1 MRLLDLRHD
10 GPLAAG
16 LVAGT
21 VVVFQQPLRWLLN
34 VASEVEQRYNLDLI
48 PALVV
53 LSVVFVFHTY
63 RKRQEMKA
71 AAAAAATQVSAER
84 TRAQE
89 FEQLITLGRGLANAL
104 DFAALR
110 HAIWRHLP
118 DFLRPRALW
127 VVLRERDQWHMVVED
142 TDTVDRTPASA
153 IENVAALALSRLGNE
168 AVSGASIV
176 VDGYECFPL
185 SSGVSLTGM
194 LVMRHAGEALSEGQ
208 RRGLDAA
215 IAFICIAI
223 RNVQLLIETR
233 EHSVKDSL
241 TGWFNRGHGLSTLGA
256 ELQRA
261 RRSGAPLSVLMFDVD
276 QFKTLNDRYGHQ
288 AGDIV
293 LSATARQVGDL
304 LRASDLKCRYGG
316 DEFFVILPD
325 TPVAGAQQVA
335 EHIRRA
341 VASQPIPAGAEALS
355 VTTSIG
361 VATARAGELDAE
373 ALIARADVALYR
385 AKREGRNRVAIDDGQ
400 SPDGPRVEQT
410 RVVALR
416 TVTR

>member
-21 VVVFQQPLRWLLN
+21 VVVFQQPLRYLLN
-34 VASEVEQRYNLDLI
+34 VANQVEQRYNVDLI

-63 RKRQEMKA
+63 RKRQEMRAEALASA
-71 AAAAAATQVSAER
+71 AQAEAER
-84 TRAQE
+84 ARAQE
-89 FEQLITLGRGLANAL
+89 LEQLVTLGRGLANAL

-127 VVLRERDQWHMVVED
+127 IVLRDREQWQVVVED
-142 TDTVDRTPASA
+142 TDTVERIPASA
-153 IENVAALALSRLGNE
+153 IENVAALGLARLGND
-168 AVSGASIV
+168 SGSCTSIM

-185 SSGVSLTGM
+185 SYGISLSGM
-194 LVMRHAGEALSEGQ
+194 LVIRHAGAALSERQ

-215 IAFICIAI
+215 IAFMCIAI

-233 EHSVKDSL
+233 DHSVKDSL

-276 QFKTLNDRYGHQ
+276 EFKTLNDRYGHQ

-293 LSATARQVGDL
+293 LAATARQVGDL

-325 TPVAGAQQVA
+325 TPTAGAQQVA

-361 VATARAGELDAE
+361 VATARTGELDAE
-373 ALIARADVALYR
+373 VLIARADVALYR

-400 SPDGPRVEQT
+400 SPEGPRVEQT
-410 RVVALR
+410 RVIALR
-416 TVTR
+416 PVSR

>member
-10 GPLAAG
+10 GPLAMG
-16 LVAGT
+16 LIAGT

-34 VASEVEQRYNLDLI
+34 VANEVEQQYNLDLI

-71 AAAAAATQVSAER
+71 EALASAAQATAER
-84 TRAQE
+84 ARARE
-89 FEQLITLGRGLANAL
+89 LEQLVTLGRGLANAL
-104 DFAALR
+104 DFTALR

-118 DFLRPRALW
+118 DFLHPRALW
-127 VVLRERDQWHMVVED
+127 VVLRERDHWNVVVED
-142 TDTVDRTPASA
+142 TDTADRTPATT
-153 IENVAALALSRLGNE
+153 IENVAALALSRLGSD
-168 AVSGASIV
+168 AVAGESV
-176 VDGYECFPL
+176 TVDGFECFPMF
-185 SSGVSLTGM
+185 SGLAFSAM
-194 LVMRHAGEALSEGQ
+194 LVMRHSNEAFTEGQ

-215 IAFICIAI
+215 IAFMSIAI

-233 EHSVKDSL
+233 EHSVRDSL
-241 TGWFNRGHGLSTLGA
+241 TGWFNRGHGLSTLGS

-261 RRSGAPLSVLMFDVD
+261 KRSGAPLSILMFDID

-288 AGDIV
+288 AGDAV
-293 LSATARQVGDL
+293 LVATARQVSDL
-304 LRASDLKCRYGG
+304 LRASDVKSRYGG

-325 TPVAGAQQVA
+325 TPAAGAQQVA

-341 VASQPIPAGAEALS
+341 VASQPIPAGAEVLS

-361 VATARAGELDAE
+361 VATARTGELDAE
-373 ALIARADVALYR
+373 AVIARADVALYR
-385 AKREGRNRVAIDDGQ
+385 SKREGRNRVAIDDGE
-400 SPDGPRVEQT
+400 SADGARIEPPRVVPL
-410 RVVALR
+410 RSVAR
-416 TVTR
+416 

>member
-21 VVVFQQPLRWLLN
+21 VVVFQQPLRYLLN
-34 VASEVEQRYNLDLI
+34 VANQVEQRYNLDLI

-63 RKRQEMKA
+63 RKRQEMRA
-71 AAAAAATQVSAER
+71 AALASAAEAKAER
-84 TRAQE
+84 SRAQE
-89 FEQLITLGRGLANAL
+89 LEQLVTLGRGLANAL

-110 HAIWRHLP
+110 QAIWRHLP

-127 VVLRERDQWHMVVED
+127 IVLRDREQWQVVVED
-142 TDTVDRTPASA
+142 TDTVERIPVSA
-153 IENVAALALSRLGNE
+153 IESVAALALARLGNDIG
-168 AVSGASIV
+168 SGTSVV

-185 SSGVSLTGM
+185 SSGISLNGM
-194 LVMRHAGEALSEGQ
+194 LVIRHAGEALSERQ

-215 IAFICIAI
+215 IAFMCIAI

-241 TGWFNRGHGLSTLGA
+241 TSWFNRGHGLSTLGA

-261 RRSGAPLSVLMFDVD
+261 RRNGAPLSVLMFDVD
-276 QFKTLNDRYGHQ
+276 EFKALNDRYGHQ

-293 LSATARQVGDL
+293 LAATARQVGDL
-304 LRASDLKCRYGG
+304 LRASDVKCRYGG

-325 TPVAGAQQVA
+325 TPATGAQQVA

-341 VASQPIPAGAEALS
+341 VASQPIPAGVDALS

-361 VATARAGELDAE
+361 VATARTGELDAE

-400 SPDGPRVEQT
+400 SPEGPRVEQT
-410 RVVALR
+410 RVIALR
-416 TVTR
+416 SVGR

>member
-1 MRLLDLRHD
+1 MRVLDLRQD
-10 GPLAAG
+10 GPLAVG

-21 VVVFQQPLRWLLN
+21 VVTFQQPLRWLLN
-34 VASEVEQRYNLDLI
+34 IANEVEQRYSLDLI

-71 AAAAAATQVSAER
+71 AAVAASAQASAER
-84 TRAQE
+84 SRSQE
-89 FEQLITLGRGLANAL
+89 LEQLVTLGRGLANAL
-104 DFAALR
+104 DFTALR

-118 DFLRPRALW
+118 DFLRPHALW
-127 VVLRERDQWHMVVED
+127 VVLRERDQWHVVIED
-142 TDTVDRTPASA
+142 TDTVDRTPASTV
-153 IENVAALALSRLGNE
+153 ENVAALALARFGKD
-168 AVSGASIV
+168 AVPGSSLV
-176 VDGYECFPL
+176 VDGYDCFPI
-185 SSGVSLTGM
+185 SSGTSCNGM
-194 LVMRHAGEALSEGQ
+194 LVMRHAGEPLSEGQ

-215 IAFICIAI
+215 IAFLSIAI

-241 TGWFNRGHGLSTLGA
+241 TEWFNRGHGLTTLRA

-261 RRSGAPLSVLMFDVD
+261 KRSGAPLSVLMFDVD
-276 QFKTLNDRYGHQ
+276 QFKTLNDRHGHQ
-288 AGDIV
+288 AGDAV
-293 LSATARQVGDL
+293 LVATSRQVGEL
-304 LRASDLKCRYGG
+304 LRASDVKCRYGG

-325 TPVAGAQQVA
+325 TPAVGAQQVA

-341 VASQPIPAGAEALS
+341 IASQPIPTGGDVLA

-373 ALIARADVALYR
+373 AVIGRADGALYR
-385 AKREGRNRVAIDDGQ
+385 AKREGRNRVALDDGK
-400 SPDGPRVEQT
+400 SPDGARLEPT

-416 TVTR
+416 R

>member
-1 MRLLDLRHD
+1 MRLLDLRQD

-21 VVVFQQPLRWLLN
+21 VVVFQQPLRWLLDI
-34 VASEVEQRYNLDLI
+34 ASDVEHRYGLDLI

-53 LSVVFVFHTY
+53 LSVVFLFHTY
-63 RKRQEMKA
+63 RKRQEMNA
-71 AAAAAATQVSAER
+71 AARTAAAQVAAER
-84 TRAQE
+84 SRVE
-89 FEQLITLGRGLANAL
+89 ELEQLVTLGRGLANAL
-104 DFAALR
+104 DFTALR

-118 DFLRPRALW
+118 KFLRPRALW
-127 VVLRERDQWHMVVED
+127 VVLRQRDQWHMVVED

-153 IENVAALALSRLGNE
+153 IENIAALALARLRDD
-168 AVSGASIV
+168 AVAGTSIV
-176 VDGYECFPL
+176 VDGYECFPMA
-185 SSGVSLTGM
+185 SGTSFNGM
-194 LVMRHAGEALSEGQ
+194 LVMRHAGEELSEGH

-215 IAFICIAI
+215 IAFLSIAI
-223 RNVQLLIETR
+223 RNVQLLIETH

-256 ELQRA
+256 ELQRSK
-261 RRSGAPLSVLMFDVD
+261 RSGAPLSILMFDVD
-276 QFKTLNDRYGHQ
+276 EFKTLNDRYGHQ
-288 AGDIV
+288 AGDAV
-293 LSATARQVGDL
+293 LVATSRQVSDL

-325 TPVAGAQQVA
+325 TPAGGAQQVA
-335 EHIRRA
+335 EHIRRT
-341 VASQPIPAGAEALS
+341 VASQPIPASGEVLS

-361 VATARAGELDAE
+361 VATARTGELDTE

-400 SPDGPRVEQT
+400 SPEGPRLEPL
-410 RVVALR
+410 RVVPLR
-416 TVTR
+416 TVAR

>member
-16 LVAGT
+16 LVAST

-34 VASEVEQRYNLDLI
+34 VANEVEQRYNLDLI

-71 AAAAAATQVSAER
+71 AALAAAAQAAAER
-84 TRAQE
+84 ARAQE
-89 FEQLITLGRGLANAL
+89 LEQLVTLGRGLANAL

-127 VVLRERDQWHMVVED
+127 VVLRDREQWHVVVED
-142 TDTVDRTPASA
+142 TDTVERTPASA
-153 IENVAALALSRLGNE
+153 IESVAALALSRLGTDI
-168 AVSGASIV
+168 VSGTSVV

-185 SSGVSLTGM
+185 SSGVSLNGM
-194 LVMRHAGEALSEGQ
+194 LVMRHAGAALSEGQ

-215 IAFICIAI
+215 TAFMCIAI

-241 TGWFNRGHGLSTLGA
+241 TGWFNRGHGLATLGA

-276 QFKTLNDRYGHQ
+276 DFKTLNDRYGHQ
-288 AGDIV
+288 AGDLV
-293 LSATARQVGDL
+293 LMATARQVSDL

-325 TPVAGAQQVA
+325 TPTVGAQQVA

-341 VASQPIPAGAEALS
+341 IASLPIPAGAEALS

-361 VATARAGELDAE
+361 VATARPGELDAE
-373 ALIARADVALYR
+373 VLIARADVALYR

-400 SPDGPRVEQT
+400 SPEGPRVEQT
-410 RVVALR
+410 KVIALR
-416 TVTR
+416 TTGR

>member
-1 MRLLDLRHD
+1 MRIVDLRHD

-16 LVAGT
+16 LIAGT
-21 VVVFQQPLRWLLN
+21 VVVFQRPLRWLLN
-34 VASEVEQRYNLDLI
+34 IASEVEQRYSLDLI

-71 AAAAAATQVSAER
+71 TAQAAAALAASER
-84 TRAQE
+84 ARSQE
-89 FEQLITLGRGLANAL
+89 LEQLVTLGRGLANAL
-104 DFAALR
+104 DFPALR

-127 VVLRERDQWHMVVED
+127 VVLRERDQWHVVVED
-142 TDTVDRTPASA
+142 TDTADRTPASA
-153 IENVAALALSRLGNE
+153 IENVAALALARLGKD
-168 AVSGASIV
+168 AIAGTSLM
-176 VDGYECFPL
+176 VDGYDCFPM
-185 SSGVSLTGM
+185 SSGTSFNGM
-194 LVMRHAGEALSEGQ
+194 LVMRHGGEALSEGQ

-215 IAFICIAI
+215 IAFLSIAI

-241 TGWFNRGHGLSTLGA
+241 TEWFNRGHGVSTLRA

-261 RRSGAPLSVLMFDVD
+261 KRSGAPLSVLMFDID
-276 QFKTLNDRYGHQ
+276 QFKPLNDRHGHQ
-288 AGDIV
+288 AGDAV
-293 LSATARQVGDL
+293 LVATSRHVGEL
-304 LRASDLKCRYGG
+304 LRGSDVKCRYGG

-325 TPVAGAQQVA
+325 TPAAGAQQVA
-335 EHIRRA
+335 EHIRRTI
-341 VASQPIPAGAEALS
+341 ASQPIPTGTEVLS

-361 VATARAGELDAE
+361 VATARPGELDAE
-373 ALIARADVALYR
+373 ALMGRADAALYR

-400 SPDGPRVEQT
+400 SPDGARLEPP

-416 TVTR
+416 R